1 MCLAFSIASLMAQ
14 LWRLA
19 WLVTYFVKF
28 AGRQDRCGKKH
39 CAFLEVLEHVG
50 NFLSGEPLN

>member
-1 MCLAFSIASLMAQ
+1 MAQ
-14 LWRLA
+14 LRRLA
-19 WLVTYFVKF
+19 WLVAYFVKF
-28 AGRQDRCGKKH
+28 AGRQDRCGKNH